1 MEIFKFWIPKIPGS
15 RISYFLSAIDRVRQN
30 WRDAFWGKNPSYPK
44 FSLHYYV
51 HQTLSHGDFFF
62 LHVDDFMPAQILDWG
77 TTFPQIFYIEYYFY
91 VRVVGFFLAELK
103 RAQWYT
109 ETAHTHTTDQK
120 SSIAPIKAPLSVPP
134 PLASSCKQVVADNVE
149 ARPHRC
155 KSRGQ

>member
-1 MEIFKFWIPKIPGS
+1 VCFSDVCHFSCVSPTFYLSSKFRTVVVFGRNTLRRNIYMEIFKFWIPKIPGS

-77 TTFPQIFYIEYYFY
+77 TTFPQIFYIEYY
-91 VRVVGFFLAELK
+91 LLC
-103 RAQWYT
+103 Q
-109 ETAHTHTTDQK
+109 
-120 SSIAPIKAPLSVPP
+120 SSGIL
-134 PLASSCKQVVADNVE
+134 C
-149 ARPHRC
+149 C
-155 KSRGQ
+155 